1 MARKKEKSQ
10 RSAAHHGVV
19 ERVRWFC
26 FVILLA
32 GALTFAWLSLLSYWP
47 TDPPFFN
54 DPGQVHNMVGTPGA
68 CFAHILRH
76 YFGCGVYLAMIFATV
91 AAVMFTL
98 GRAIRNFYWRL
109 LGVAVLVVAISAIAY
124 IVSPAKNADTIHS
137 PSGVLGQAVGYL
149 LRTSL
154 HPVGSWIVLLVS
166 TGIGLMLAA
175 DYVMLR
181 LPSIAAAIWRSAKE
195 HGPAVI
201 EKLKLPEWT
210 VRPQPVGAGAAGT
223 PRVTP
228 AARAKPAKETTT
240 TAKPQADSNTAKP
253 QADSNT
259 ARPQA
264 ESSAA
269 KTQAG
274 NTSEKPN
281 GKTELSACG
290 LATAEPQLKPRPTP
304 APIVDD
310 DDDAPRYVMPS
321 TVTTSPPM
329 PVKLAPKAAPAAN
342 DDRPARTNDKP
353 AAARACAKRVQ
364 GRQGRPALR
373 DSLLRPPGRSDRRF
387 FAEPARAGR
396 TEEGRPPADAQRLRR
411 RGAGRG
417 LHDRPGHHAFRVGAV
432 ARREGRAGREPRQGH
447 RPRPGRARRARSSRR
462 SPARTPSAWKCP
474 TSRRRSCASKS
485 S

>member
-1 MARKKEKSQ
+1 MSNVESKDGPTRRGGPGSYGWPGKKEKSQ

-98 GRAIRNFYWRL
+98 GRAIRDFYWRL

-181 LPSIAAAIWRSAKE
+181 LPSIAAAIWRGAKE

-329 PVKLAPKAAPAAN
+329 PVKLC
-342 DDRPARTNDKP
+342 R
-353 AAARACAKRVQ
+353 
-364 GRQGRPALR
+364 
-373 DSLLRPPGRSDRRF
+373 
-387 FAEPARAGR
+387 
-396 TEEGRPPADAQRLRR
+396 
-411 RGAGRG
+411 
-417 LHDRPGHHAFRVGAV
+417 
-432 ARREGRAGREPRQGH
+432 
-447 RPRPGRARRARSSRR
+447 RPRPRPMTTGPHERTTNLRGPSLREASPRTARSARSSRFPPPPSWPIRPAVFRRTSTSRPNRRRPSSSRR
-462 SPARTPSAWKCP
+462 SATSP
-474 TSRRRSCASKS
+474 SRRRSWTT
-485 S
+485 